1 MSAAASDV
9 VLGPLDRTRRG
20 EAVLA
25 SVVSVLFTFLAMAWS
40 YSAKVVC
47 GGAPFNAE
55 GRSRRWPIGDP
66 HAVIPCYSDMM
77 NLWTG
82 REINNHV
89 FPYLSG
95 AITENGHLVGG
106 SVEYPVLSGML
117 MWLGAIGAHTD
128 RAFFIHSVIILAP
141 FGIVVTLLLVY
152 LVRWWALLWAATPP
166 LVLYAFHNWELPVVA
181 TCVGGI
187 AVVAYGASLDADGNP
202 RLSLRTAAV
211 WAAILFGIGFS
222 LKMYPGFFVLPLAL
236 YVLTRGGGFVSR
248 FRSPKDVPADLDWR
262 GFWYTAGAAT
272 ATVVATQGPF
282 MVLGWEGWR
291 AALSF
296 QGKRKADV
304 DTNSIWYW
312 GWRHLTG
319 GIPGHWGTSDG
330 LNSFVGVASPLLI
343 VGSFVLALW
352 LGWRVYSP
360 DKVTLG
366 VYPWIGVCGAMLAG
380 FMVFHKVHSPQ
391 YTLWILPF
399 FALLKIR
406 WPVIVAY
413 LLADLSLDLTI
424 FRLFGIINDPSHPP
438 MKWWVIGGVNFGV
451 WVHAV
456 LLVYLIF
463 AFVKAAPREPFAS
476 FGFRVPD
483 VARVPGVKA
492 PIPASG

>member
-1 MSAAASDV
+1 MSNGGKDRAF
-9 VLGPLDRTRRG
+9 GPFDRTRAG
-20 EAVLA
+20 DSVLA
-25 SVVSVLFTFLAMAWS
+25 TVVALLFTVLAMAWS
-40 YSAKVVC
+40 FHAKAKC

-77 NLWTG
+77 NLWVG
-82 REINNHV
+82 RDINHHV
-89 FPYLSG
+89 FPYIHG
-95 AITENGHLVGG
+95 GITDAGHIYGG
-106 SVEYPVLSGML
+106 TVEYPVLSGML

-128 RAFFIHSVIILAP
+128 KAFFEHSVLILAP
-141 FGIVVTLLLVY
+141 FGILVTLLLVY

-181 TCVGGI
+181 TAVGGI
-187 AVVAYGASLDADGNP
+187 AVVAWGASRKPDGEP
-202 RLSLRTAAV
+202 RLKPRTAAA
-211 WAAILFGIGFS
+211 WAAVLFGIGFS
-222 LKMYPGFFVLPLAL
+222 LKLYPGFFVLPLAL
-236 YVLTRGGGFVSR
+236 YVLTRDGGFIAR
-248 FRSPKDVPADLDWR
+248 FRTPREVAAGLDWR
-262 GFWYTAGAAT
+262 GFWTTIGAAA
-272 ATVVATQGPF
+272 ATVALTQGPF
-282 MVLGWEGWR
+282 MIFGWAGWR
-291 AALSF
+291 ASLSF

-312 GWRHLTG
+312 GWRILTG
-319 GIPGHWGTSDG
+319 GKPGSYAPSDT
-330 LNSFVGVASPLLI
+330 LNSIVGVASPLLI
-343 VGSFVLALW
+343 AASFVLALY

-366 VYPWIGVCGAMLAG
+366 VYPWIGVSGAMLAG

-399 FALLKIR
+399 FVLLNIR
-406 WPVIVAY
+406 WQVIALY
-413 LLADLSLDLTI
+413 LVADLSLDLTI

-463 AFVKAAPREPFAS
+463 AFVKAQPRQPLAS
-476 FGFRVPD
+476 MGLRVPQPY
-483 VARVPGVKA
+483 VAKQAVPA
-492 PIPASG
+492 TA

>member
-1 MSAAASDV
+1 MSTGGNDLA
-9 VLGPLDRTRRG
+9 LGPLDRTRRG
-20 EAVLA
+20 DALLA
-25 SVVSVLFTFLAMAWS
+25 SVVSVLFTVLAMAWS
-40 YSAKVVC
+40 YHAKVKC
-47 GGAPFNAE
+47 GGPPFNAE
-55 GRSRRWPIGDP
+55 GRSKRWPIGDP

-82 REINNHV
+82 RDINNHV
-89 FPYLSG
+89 FPYIHGSITG
-95 AITENGHLVGG
+95 AGHLVGG
-106 SVEYPVLSGML
+106 SVEYPVLSGVL
-117 MWLGAIGAHTD
+117 MWLGALGAHTD
-128 RAFFIHSVIILAP
+128 REFFIHSVWILAP
-141 FGIVVTLLLVY
+141 FGIIVTLLLVY

-181 TCVGGI
+181 TAVGGV
-187 AVVAYGASLDADGNP
+187 AVVAWGASTGADGKP
-202 RLSLRTAAV
+202 RLSLRTAGV

-236 YVLTRGGGFVSR
+236 YVLTRGGGFLQR
-248 FRSPKDVPADLDWR
+248 FRSPREVATDLDWR
-262 GFWYTAGAAT
+262 GFWTVVGAAT
-272 ATVVATQGPF
+272 ATVVVTQGPF

-291 AALSF
+291 ASLSF

-312 GWRHLTG
+312 GLRHLTG
-319 GIPGHWGTSDG
+319 GQTDLYNTIVG
-330 LNSFVGVASPLLI
+330 LASPLLI
-343 VGSFVLALW
+343 ALSFVLALW
-352 LGWRVYSP
+352 LGWRVYRP
-360 DKVTLG
+360 DKVTMG

-399 FALLKIR
+399 FALLQVR

-413 LLADLSLDLTI
+413 LAADLALDLTI

-463 AFVKAAPREPFAS
+463 AFVKAAPREPLAS
-476 FGFRVPD
+476 MGLRP
-483 VARVPGVKA
+483 PA
-492 PIPASG
+492 PYEPAA